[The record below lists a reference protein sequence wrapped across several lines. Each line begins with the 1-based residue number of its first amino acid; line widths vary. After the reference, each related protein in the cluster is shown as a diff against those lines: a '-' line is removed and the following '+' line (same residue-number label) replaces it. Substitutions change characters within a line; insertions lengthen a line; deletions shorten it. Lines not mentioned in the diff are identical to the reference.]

1 MAGRRDPSD
10 FTGCVRVILYTV
22 VIWALILA
30 ALILYVT
37 AAP

>member
-1 MAGRRDPSD
+1 
-10 FTGCVRVILYTV
+10 VLLYTV

-30 ALILYVT
+30 GVILYVT